1 MIKDNIST
9 TLFILTNLNI
19 ILLMGFHIVA
29 CRLVSKRGGF
39 KSPQMFLIKFVLFM
53 NVPLFLGTILIARI
67 ELRSIIDLMS
77 MLLFGT
83 LIFNLM
89 SYVYFHIFN
98 MSETARRIKILLH
111 LYKNGSSHID
121 ELRYD
126 YNPKDMVNS
135 RLERL
140 IEMDE
145 IKLDD
150 YGRYHI
156 SGQRFIYVALFFKWA
171 KNIFGFDLKESEMKI

>member
-29 CRLVSKRGGF
+29 CRLVSKRSGF

-53 NVPLFLGTILIARI
+53 NVPLFFGIILVARI

-83 LIFNLM
+83 LVFNLV

-121 ELRYD
+121 ELKYD
-126 YNPKDMVNS
+126 YNPTNMVNL

-145 IKLDD
+145 ITLDK

-156 SGQRFIYVALFFKWA
+156 SSRTFIYVASFFKWV
-171 KNIFGFDLKESEMKI
+171 KNNIGLGPKESEMKI

>member
-29 CRLVSKRGGF
+29 CRLVSKRSGF

-83 LIFNLM
+83 LVFNLV

-121 ELRYD
+121 ELKYD

-145 IKLDD
+145 ITLDES
-150 YGRYHI
+150 GIYHLNSRI
-156 SGQRFIYVALFFKWA
+156 FLPVASAFSILRK
-171 KNIFGFDLKESEMKI
+171 IF

>member
-1 MIKDNIST
+1 
-9 TLFILTNLNI
+9 
-19 ILLMGFHIVA
+19 MGFHIVA

-67 ELRSIIDLMS
+67 ELRSISDLIS
-77 MLLFGT
+77 MLLFGA
-83 LIFNLM
+83 LVFNLL

-98 MSETARRIKILLH
+98 MSETARRIRIILH
-111 LYKNGSSHID
+111 LFKNGLSHID
-121 ELRYD
+121 ELKYD
-126 YNPKDMVNS
+126 YNPNDMVNS

-140 IEMDE
+140 LNMNE
-145 IKLDD
+145 ITLDK

-156 SGQRFIYVALFFKWA
+156 SSRAFIYVASFFKWVRS
-171 KNIFGFDLKESEMKI
+171 IIGFGSKES